1 MFHTLPGAPMSERH
15 EQWMADHGRCAGN
28 PTLAFSPSGGGTKPC
43 NGFTPKRTIC
53 TRHGERLLHLNPP
66 HDFVSS
72 PLGKRPMQAPNRA
85 GSDTGARHLSAGGS
99 SHRRCQMKQ
108 PFPVPCTYCPL
119 WRKPAVRLCFSPTG
133 GKGLCKPLAELALTP
148 AQDIRVPEEVP
159 TDGAKCSN
167 CSSCLAH
174 IVCFG
179 VNPPHG
185 FVPPPVGERPMQA
198 PSRAGSDTG
207 ATHPSAGG
215 SSHRRCQM
223 KQPFPVPCTYCS
235 LWRKPAAW
243 LCSSPTGGQGLCKP
257 PAELAPTSV
266 QHIRVLEG
274 VPTDGAKRSNRP
286 LCLVHVVRFGVNP
299 QHGFVPPPLGDKAY
313 ARRVYKD
320 NAEKEMRFKI
330 FNNNVLF
337 MESFSNAGNQPYKMS
352 INQFA
357 DLTNEEFQASHN
369 GYRIPSHARPSKM
382 TPFRYENVT
391 AVPASMD
398 WRKKGAVTPIKDQ
411 GQCGSCWAF
420 STIAATEGI
429 TQLTT
434 GKLISLSEQ
443 ELQLVEL
450 KEASHAAKISGYENM
465 PANSESALL
474 KAVANQPISVS
485 IDTGG
490 ASFQFYASGIF
501 TGDCGTDLD
510 HGVTAVGYGTTT
522 DGTKYWL
529 VKNSWGTSW
538 GEEGYIRMQRDIT
551 AKEGLCGIAMDSS
564 YPTA

>member
-1 MFHTLPGAPMSERH
+1 
-15 EQWMADHGRCAGN
+15 
-28 PTLAFSPSGGGTKPC
+28 
-43 NGFTPKRTIC
+43 
-53 TRHGERLLHLNPP
+53 
-66 HDFVSS
+66 
-72 PLGKRPMQAPNRA
+72 
-85 GSDTGARHLSAGGS
+85 
-99 SHRRCQMKQ
+99 
-108 PFPVPCTYCPL
+108 
-119 WRKPAVRLCFSPTG
+119 
-133 GKGLCKPLAELALTP
+133 
-148 AQDIRVPEEVP
+148 
-159 TDGAKCSN
+159 
-167 CSSCLAH
+167 
-174 IVCFG
+174 
-179 VNPPHG
+179 
-185 FVPPPVGERPMQA
+185 
-198 PSRAGSDTG
+198 
-207 ATHPSAGG
+207 
-215 SSHRRCQM
+215 
-223 KQPFPVPCTYCS
+223 
-235 LWRKPAAW
+235 
-243 LCSSPTGGQGLCKP
+243 
-257 PAELAPTSV
+257 
-266 QHIRVLEG
+266 
-274 VPTDGAKRSNRP
+274 
-286 LCLVHVVRFGVNP
+286 
-299 QHGFVPPPLGDKAY
+299 
-313 ARRVYKD
+313 
-320 NAEKEMRFKI
+320 
-330 FNNNVLF
+330 
-337 MESFSNAGNQPYKMS
+337 MESFSNAGNQPYKIS

-411 GQCGSCWAF
+411 GQC
-420 STIAATEGI
+420 AATEGI

-443 ELQLVEL
+443 ELVGCDRSGKDAGCEVGYMEGGLAFIVQNKGIATETIYPYSATGGTCNTK
-450 KEASHAAKISGYENM
+450 KEASHAAKISGYENV

-485 IDTGG
+485 IDAGG